1 MDKQNRQIHIRLLVG
16 QQDVTNAVMQLSNG
30 SSSNTSSYDVSD
42 NCLEKLRAAANQLKV
57 LFQLT

>member
-16 QQDVTNAVMQLSNG
+16 QQDVINAVMPLSN
-30 SSSNTSSYDVSD
+30 SRSSNTSSYDVSD
-42 NCLEKLRAAANQLKV
+42 NCLEKLRAAANQLRV